1 MVGVNT
7 VKKNKAFG
15 NLGYRWD
22 EKIQIKHE
30 DKKKKLENIVN
41 VIYKQCGKREYFHES
56 YMVGISEKGEREN
69 EDVQHLKV
77 IDGSF
82 PKVMK
87 TPIFAL
93 IKLY

>member
-1 MVGVNT
+1 
-7 VKKNKAFG
+7 
-15 NLGYRWD
+15 
-22 EKIQIKHE
+22 
-30 DKKKKLENIVN
+30 
-41 VIYKQCGKREYFHES
+41 
-56 YMVGISEKGEREN
+56 MVGISEKGEREN

>member
-1 MVGVNT
+1 MSYTNNV
-7 VKKNKAFG
+7 
-15 NLGYRWD
+15 
-22 EKIQIKHE
+22 EK
-30 DKKKKLENIVN
+30 
-41 VIYKQCGKREYFHES
+41 EYFHES

-82 PKVMK
+82 PKVRK

>member
-1 MVGVNT
+1 MVILDIDEMKRSKLSMKT
-7 VKKNKAFG
+7 KKV
-15 NLGYRWD
+15 
-22 EKIQIKHE
+22 
-30 DKKKKLENIVN
+30 LENIVN

-56 YMVGISEKGEREN
+56 YMIGISEKGEREN

-82 PKVMK
+82 PKVRK